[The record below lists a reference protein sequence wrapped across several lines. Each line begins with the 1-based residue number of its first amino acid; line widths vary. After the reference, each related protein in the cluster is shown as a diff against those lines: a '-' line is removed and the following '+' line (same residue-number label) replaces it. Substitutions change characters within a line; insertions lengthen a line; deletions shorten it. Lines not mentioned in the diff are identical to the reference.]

1 MCVCVC
7 VRSIVRPWRNFQNGR
22 NKRRYRLAT
31 ITGGELVKR
40 LETCVGGNVKVSEWP
55 IQCAVASGQTG
66 PRSLAVFIW
75 HARHS
80 RGGRDERERETGYAT
95 TRDTTEKH
103 RQTETGETAND
114 KKTRRGNSI
123 YRGKTDGNVQATAE
137 RKKERERARMNV
149 RTRLS
154 RTEGQK
160 FLRFG
165 VLSIRPDREKDAVS
179 KDRKSRCQL
188 ESKRQ
193 QPSSLV
199 TWPLSFSLYLCVRR
213 QWRVFERTLQNVS
226 GTWKRATE
234 IDWLA
239 RVVEYPWWF
248 TASLAPSTRHESTTG
263 RAAGRGE
270 KDKFHRSAKM
280 GRR

>member
-1 MCVCVC
+1 MCVC

-165 VLSIRPDREKDAVS
+165 VLSIRPDREKDAVEGQEVPVS
-179 KDRKSRCQL
+179 ARIKETAAKFLGNLATLFLSLSLRSETMARLREDTAECLRHLETRDGNRLARESCRVPVVIHRIVSTLDATRIDYWSR
-188 ESKRQ
+188 SWSRGKRQ
-193 QPSSLV
+193 IS
-199 TWPLSFSLYLCVRR
+199 
-213 QWRVFERTLQNVS
+213 
-226 GTWKRATE
+226 
-234 IDWLA
+234 
-239 RVVEYPWWF
+239 
-248 TASLAPSTRHESTTG
+248 
-263 RAAGRGE
+263 
-270 KDKFHRSAKM
+270 
-280 GRR
+280 

>member
-1 MCVCVC
+1 MNGPFNALSRPVKP
-7 VRSIVRPWRNFQNGR
+7 VRDLSLCLFGT
-22 NKRRYRLAT
+22 LA
-31 ITGGELVKR
+31 I
-40 LETCVGGNVKVSEWP
+40 
-55 IQCAVASGQTG
+55 
-66 PRSLAVFIW
+66 LA
-75 HARHS
+75 ADGTR
-80 RGGRDERERETGYAT
+80 ERERETGYAT

-137 RKKERERARMNV
+137 RKREREREWTFERVYREPRARSFFV
-149 RTRLS
+149 SACYRFVPTGKRTL
-154 RTEGQK
+154 
-160 FLRFG
+160 
-165 VLSIRPDREKDAVS
+165 S

-199 TWPLSFSLYLCVRR
+199 TWPLSFSLYLSVRR

-280 GRR
+280 GRRWWIYIPRLLSSLSRSSDLSSEKKKRKKEK